1 MILTILL
8 LILMVLTVIRIV
20 RDVLYFHK
28 EPWVYSDDKTRK
40 RMFETIFYEK
50 WNILSLI
57 CICTIMFDSVLF

>member
-1 MILTILL
+1 MILAILL
-8 LILMVLTVIRIV
+8 VILMVLTVIRIV

-28 EPWVYSDDKTRK
+28 EPWVYSDDKERESV
-40 RMFETIFYEK
+40 FETIFLEK

>member
-1 MILTILL
+1 MILAILL
-8 LILMVLTVIRIV
+8 VILMVLTVIRIV

-28 EPWVYSDDKTRK
+28 EPWVYSNDKERESV
-40 RMFETIFYEK
+40 FETIFYEK

>member
-1 MILTILL
+1 
-8 LILMVLTVIRIV
+8 MVLTVIRII

-28 EPWVYSDDKTRK
+28 EPWVYSDDKERESV
-40 RMFETIFYEK
+40 FETIFYEK